1 MKFDYKFKNCL
12 GSVYSGGNVLFTA
25 EHGSTLTCMAGHR
38 LVCFDLKL
46 NACHALDA
54 VSDHT
59 LTHFDVS
66 PNGLITVAVNEDGL
80 ASVISNVSGTL
91 IRDFHLRAAVNVV
104 KYSPD
109 GTKIAIAKNDVVLVY
124 SAPGNH
130 TAYLMYPFCFGARQG
145 KLRLAVCRPCS
156 E

>member
-1 MKFDYKFKNCL
+1 MKFDYKFKNCF
-12 GSVYSGGNVLFTA
+12 GSVYSGGNVLFTS

-46 NACHALDA
+46 NACHSVDA
-54 VSDHT
+54 VSNHT

-80 ASVISNVSGTL
+80 ASVISNLSGTL
-91 IRDFHLRAAVNVV
+91 IRDFDFRAPVNVV

-109 GTKIAIAKNDVVLVY
+109 GTKIAVAKNDVVLVY
-124 SAPGNH
+124 HAPG
-130 TAYLMYPFCFGARQG
+130 
-145 KLRLAVCRPCS
+145 
-156 E
+156 